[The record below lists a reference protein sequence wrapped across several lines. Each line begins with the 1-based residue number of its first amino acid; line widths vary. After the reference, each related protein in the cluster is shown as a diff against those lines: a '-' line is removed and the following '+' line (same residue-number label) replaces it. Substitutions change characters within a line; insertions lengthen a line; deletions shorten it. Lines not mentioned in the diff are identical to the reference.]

1 MKRLLIAIVSSAI
14 AASVVLPSQASSL
27 DGTYNSVMQVV
38 PPSIPSYGLVID
50 ESLTGG
56 SSTVVSRITASSLKN
71 PLARNKV
78 CRSVSDPHCADM
90 DGLSVQLVL
99 PPCSDGASRM
109 CVEGLEVGTNG
120 SALTKANL
128 DHSVASTPTPADSTI
143 GLAAGGSPSLWKIP
157 SATHAGGSD
166 TYGVIVSVSYFQGIK
181 APSKLTLQTL
191 SASVVPVAM
200 TPQYGNVAEI
210 KEVVETFGP
219 DKGLINYVVGMKDG
233 ATGPRVEN
241 LKCLWTELAL
251 CAQISSFA
259 KESNVALTLRLN
271 TDLTGWLFGRMK
283 DVNVSTTQLDSK
295 NNTLRIEAKP
305 VDVLAA
311 IGWVPKSEIS
321 KNPLIESFQKSIYNP
336 GDGNYERVLA
346 QPSSAWSGSGS
357 SAGGFAGFTAYEP
370 FLKPSQSQ
378 GERWLISS
386 MTAGLVFGAQSAT
399 GNNASCLANTGK
411 VLGIVTTNSMIYS
424 PGPPELKDGA
434 LSYKVAGLHK
444 DFNGEV
450 FKGTYDLAMRS
461 ETARC
466 IYGFSNAP
474 IRASVSVLSS
484 DGSTNDIASEL
495 VTEKNGWM
503 TLSAKNFTFSS
514 PTIRIKLSQS
524 EKITTSAPAAPAKNE
539 PAAQANNNS
548 AKIKIIVCTKGKSI
562 KKVSGTNPKCPSG
575 FKKK

>member
-1 MKRLLIAIVSSAI
+1 MKRLVIALLSA
-14 AASVVLPSQASSL
+14 AMMTSVVLPSRAASL

-56 SSTVVSRITASSLKN
+56 SVVSRITASSLKN
-71 PLARNKV
+71 PVARNKV
-78 CRSVSDPHCADM
+78 CKSVSDPHCADM

-99 PPCSDGASRM
+99 PPCSDAASRM
-109 CVEGLEVGTNG
+109 CVEGLEVGTKG
-120 SALTKANL
+120 SSLIKATL

-157 SATHAGGSD
+157 SAIHAGGSD
-166 TYGVIVSVSYFQGIK
+166 TYGVLVSVSYFQGIK
-181 APSKLTLQTL
+181 VPSKLTLQTL

-200 TPQYGNVAEI
+200 TPQYGNVAEV

-219 DKGLINYVVGMKDG
+219 DKGLINYSVGMKDG

-251 CAQISSFA
+251 CAQISSFT

-295 NNTLRIEAKP
+295 NNTLRVEAKP
-305 VDVLAA
+305 VDVVAA
-311 IGWVPKSEIS
+311 IGWVPKSEIA
-321 KNPLIESFQKSIYNP
+321 KNPLVESFQKSIYNP

-346 QPSSAWSGSGS
+346 QPSSAWSGANS
-357 SAGGFAGFTAYEP
+357 SASGFAGFAAYEP

-386 MTAGLVFGAQSAT
+386 MTLGLVFGAQSTT
-399 GNNASCLANTGK
+399 GTNASCLANAGK

-524 EKITTSAPAAPAKNE
+524 EKISPSEPAAQAKSE

-548 AKIKIIVCTKGKSI
+548 AKFKVIVCTKGKTI

>member
-1 MKRLLIAIVSSAI
+1 MKRLVIALLSA
-14 AASVVLPSQASSL
+14 AMMTSVVLPSRAASL

-56 SSTVVSRITASSLKN
+56 SVVSRITASSLKN
-71 PLARNKV
+71 PVARNKV
-78 CRSVSDPHCADM
+78 CKSVSDPHCADM

-99 PPCSDGASRM
+99 PPCSDAASRM

-120 SALTKANL
+120 SALTKATL

-157 SATHAGGSD
+157 SAIHAGGSD
-166 TYGVIVSVSYFQGIK
+166 TYGVLVSVSYFQGIK
-181 APSKLTLQTL
+181 VPSKLTLQTL

-200 TPQYGNVAEI
+200 TPQYGNVAEV

-219 DKGLINYVVGMKDG
+219 DKGLINYSVGMKDG

-251 CAQISSFA
+251 CAQISSFT

-295 NNTLRIEAKP
+295 NNTLRVEAKP
-305 VDVLAA
+305 VDVVAA
-311 IGWVPKSEIS
+311 IGWVPKSEIA
-321 KNPLIESFQKSIYNP
+321 KNPLVESFQKSIYNP

-346 QPSSAWSGSGS
+346 QPSSAWSGANS
-357 SAGGFAGFTAYEP
+357 SASGFAGFAAYEP

-386 MTAGLVFGAQSAT
+386 MTLGLVFGAQSTT
-399 GNNASCLANTGK
+399 GTNASCLANAGK

-514 PTIRIKLSQS
+514 PTIRIKLRQS
-524 EKITTSAPAAPAKNE
+524 EKISTSETAAPVKNE

-548 AKIKIIVCTKGKSI
+548 AKFKVIVCIKGKTI

>member
-1 MKRLLIAIVSSAI
+1 
-14 AASVVLPSQASSL
+14 
-27 DGTYNSVMQVV
+27 
-38 PPSIPSYGLVID
+38 
-50 ESLTGG
+50 
-56 SSTVVSRITASSLKN
+56 
-71 PLARNKV
+71 
-78 CRSVSDPHCADM
+78 M

-99 PPCSDGASRM
+99 PPCSDAASRM

-120 SALTKANL
+120 SSLTKATL

-157 SATHAGGSD
+157 SAIHAGGSD
-166 TYGVIVSVSYFQGIK
+166 TYGVLVSVSYFQGIK
-181 APSKLTLQTL
+181 VPSKLTLQTL

-200 TPQYGNVAEI
+200 TPQYGNVAEV

-219 DKGLINYVVGMKDG
+219 DKGLINYSVGMKDG

-295 NNTLRIEAKP
+295 NNTLRVEAKP
-305 VDVLAA
+305 VDVVAA
-311 IGWVPKSEIS
+311 IGWVPKSEIA
-321 KNPLIESFQKSIYNP
+321 KNPLVESFQKSIYNP

-357 SAGGFAGFTAYEP
+357 AAGGFAGFTAYEP

-386 MTAGLVFGAQSAT
+386 MTLGLVFGAQSTT

-474 IRASVSVLSS
+474 I
-484 DGSTNDIASEL
+484 
-495 VTEKNGWM
+495 
-503 TLSAKNFTFSS
+503 
-514 PTIRIKLSQS
+514 S
-524 EKITTSAPAAPAKNE
+524 EKISPSEPAAPAKSE

-548 AKIKIIVCTKGKSI
+548 VKFKVIVCIKGKTI

>member
-1 MKRLLIAIVSSAI
+1 MKRLLIAIVSAAI
-14 AASVVLPSQASSL
+14 AASVVLPSQASNPL
-27 DGTYNSVMQVV
+27 GTYSAVDTVI
-38 PPSIPSYGLVID
+38 PPSIASWGLPIN

-56 SSTVVSRITASSLKN
+56 NLNTFSAIYGVRNYVTSKLCKS
-71 PLARNKV
+71 AR
-78 CRSVSDPHCADM
+78 DPHCEDM
-90 DGLSVQLVL
+90 DSLSIQLVL
-99 PPCSDGASRM
+99 PACTDASSRM
-109 CVEGLEVGTNG
+109 CIEGLEVGTNG
-120 SALTKANL
+120 SALTKATL
-128 DHSVASTPTPADSTI
+128 DHSVASAPTPSDSTI
-143 GLAAGGSPSLWKIP
+143 GLAAGGSPTLWKIS
-157 SATHAGGSD
+157 SATQAGGSD
-166 TYGVIVSVSYFQGIK
+166 TYGVVVSVSYFQGIK
-181 APSKLTLQTL
+181 QPSKLKFLTF
-191 SASVVPVAM
+191 SASVMPVAM
-200 TPQYGNVAEI
+200 TPQYANVAEA
-210 KEVVETFGP
+210 KESIQKFGP
-219 DKGLINYVVGMKDG
+219 YQGLMGIELGQKAG

-259 KESNVALTLRLN
+259 KESNVALALRLN

-283 DVNVSTTQLDSK
+283 DVDVSTTQLDATNS
-295 NNTLRIEAKP
+295 TLRIEAKP
-305 VDVLAA
+305 VDVPAA
-311 IGWVPKSEIS
+311 IGWIPKSEIS
-321 KNPLIESFQKSIYNP
+321 KYPLIESYEKSLP
-336 GDGNYERVLA
+336 GRGSGGYERVLA
-346 QPSSAWSGSGS
+346 DPSSAWGGSGS
-357 SAGGFAGFTAYEP
+357 AAGGFAGFTAYEP

-386 MTAGLVFGAQSAT
+386 ITSDFFGAQSTT

-539 PAAQANNNS
+539 PAAQANNNL
-548 AKIKIIVCTKGKSI
+548 AKIKIIVCTKGKTV